1 MSIALWCLF
10 FAGLL
15 HSLSKGPLA
24 AAQKQCSG
32 GYNNN
37 NPREQQATLDGWGR
51 RALAAHENQ
60 IESFPLFAAGVL
72 VATATG
78 IDSGAV
84 RFWAIAYLVARMAYM
99 YCYLKDVPTL
109 RSVVWGV
116 GFISS
121 LALLCSP
128 AWG

>member
-10 FAGLL
+10 IAALL
-15 HSLSKGPLA
+15 HVLSKMPLA
-24 AAQKQCSG
+24 KAQNECEQ
-32 GYNNN
+32 GYDNN
-37 NPREQQATLDGWGR
+37 NPRAQQDSLQGWGQ

-72 VATATG
+72 VALFMQVSQGLVDQLAM
-78 IDSGAV
+78 AYV
-84 RFWAIAYLVARMAYM
+84 VARIAYLVL
-99 YCYLKDVPTL
+99 YLKDIATL
-109 RSVVWGV
+109 RSVAWGV
-116 GFISS
+116 GFFSS